1 MMKLEGKVALVT
13 GSTRGIGRGCAL
25 HLARL
30 GADVVINGRDLH
42 SAKFGEQ
49 LTAET
54 VMDEVRTLG
63 RRSLGIACDVVNKKE
78 VDAMFGKI
86 LDELGRIDI
95 LVNNAGGLQDNPET
109 SYASSIPEEDLRREV
124 DRNLTSCI
132 FCCQAASTPMKKQKS
147 GRIVNM
153 SSIAGLRAVGTEGW
167 YASYGVAKAGVISYT
182 MYLADELAP
191 FGINVN
197 CIAPGYIKTGRL
209 MERVFDNEPGKL
221 ASREQSVPLRRLGTV
236 EDCAKAVEFLVTDLS
251 DYITGQC
258 IRVDGGLSLF

>member
-1 MMKLEGKVALVT
+1 MKLEGKVALVT
-13 GSTRGIGRGCAL
+13 GSTRGIGRVCAL
-25 HLARL
+25 HLATM

-54 VMDEVRTLG
+54 VMDEVRSLG
-63 RRSLGIACDVVNKKE
+63 RRSTGIACDVANKKD
-78 VDAMFGKI
+78 VDAMFEKI
-86 LDELGRIDI
+86 LNEFGHIDI
-95 LVNNAGGLQDNPET
+95 LVNNAGGLQDNPGT
-109 SYASSIPEEDLRREV
+109 SYASSVPEDDLRREV
-124 DRNLTSCI
+124 DRNLVSCI
-132 FCCQAASTPMKKQKS
+132 FCCQSASIPMKKQKS
-147 GRIVNM
+147 GRIVNV
-153 SSIAGLRAVGTEGW
+153 SSIAGLRAVGTGG
-167 YASYGVAKAGVISYT
+167 YYSSYGVAKAGIISYT

-191 FGINVN
+191 FGVNVN

-209 MERVFDNEPGKL
+209 MERTFDNEPGKL
-221 ASREQSVPLRRLGTV
+221 ASVVERVPLRRLGTT

>member
-1 MMKLEGKVALVT
+1 MKLEGKVALVT

-30 GADVVINGRDLH
+30 GADVVINGRHLYQ
-42 SAKFGEQ
+42 AEYGEQ

-54 VMDEVRTLG
+54 VMDEVKALG
-63 RRSLGIACDVVNKKE
+63 RRSLGIACDVTNKKE
-78 VDAMFGKI
+78 VDAMLENI
-86 LDELGRIDI
+86 LGEFGRIDI

-109 SYASSIPEEDLRREV
+109 SYASSVPEGDLRREV
-124 DRNLTSCI
+124 DRNLTGCI
-132 FCCQAASTPMKKQKS
+132 FCCQAASIPMKQQKS

-153 SSIAGLRAVGTEGW
+153 SSIAGLRAVNTGGY

-209 MERVFDNEPGKL
+209 MQRVFDKEPGKL
-221 ASREQSVPLRRLGTV
+221 AAREQSVPLRRLGTV
-236 EDCAKAVEFLVTDLS
+236 EDCAKALEFLVTDLS